1 MSETAVMMCGHGSRD
16 EGAIREFERLADALK
31 ARFPAHDVETGY
43 LEFARPVIRD
53 GLDALKRRG
62 ARRIVAVPGM
72 LFAAAHVKNDLPW
85 EINSFAA
92 ANPEIEVRFGRE
104 LAIEPKLL
112 RAAADRIA
120 EAETA
125 AGPAKPR
132 DQTLLVVVGRGTNDP
147 DANSN
152 IAKVARFLWEGMGF
166 GWAEVA
172 YSGVAH
178 PRVEPAL
185 RQTLK
190 LGFARIIVF
199 PYFLF
204 TGVLVRRI
212 YDETDRVAADHP
224 EIEFLKAPYLND
236 HPLVLDC
243 FAERVSEAEDGAPA
257 MNCQLCKYRTQII
270 GYETAAGAPQEGHHH
285 HVRGIGTDGDRHR
298 HGDGH
303 DHHHEHDHGPHHG
316 LAHNGHHPPESD

>member
-1 MSETAVMMCGHGSRD
+1 MSKTAVMVCGHGSRD
-16 EGAIREFERLADALK
+16 AGAIREFERLAGALK
-31 ARFPAHDVETGY
+31 ARFPGHDVETGY
-43 LEFARPVIRD
+43 LEFARPIIRE

-120 EAETA
+120 QAEAA
-125 AGPAKPR
+125 AGSAVPR

-172 YSGVAH
+172 FSGVAH

-185 RQTLK
+185 RRALRM
-190 LGFARIIVF
+190 GFARIIVF

-204 TGVLVRRI
+204 TGVLVKRI

-243 FAERVSEAEDGAPA
+243 FAERVSEATDGAPA
-257 MNCQLCKYRTQII
+257 MNCQLCKYRTQVI
-270 GYETAAGAPQEGHHH
+270 GYEAAAGAPQEAHHH
-285 HVRGIGTDGDRHR
+285 HVSGIGTG
-298 HGDGH
+298 
-303 DHHHEHDHGPHHG
+303 DHHHHDHDHDHNHG
-316 LAHNGHHPPESD
+316 HAHNGQHRPDSG

>member
-1 MSETAVMMCGHGSRD
+1 MNETAVMVCGHGSRD
-16 EGAIREFERLADALK
+16 EGAIREFERLAGALK
-31 ARFPAHDVETGY
+31 ARLPTHDLETGY
-43 LEFARPVIRD
+43 LEFARPIIRD

-62 ARRIVAVPGM
+62 ARRIIAVPGM

-120 EAETA
+120 EAEATA
-125 AGPAKPR
+125 GSAVAR

-172 YSGVAH
+172 FSGVAH

-185 RQTLK
+185 RRALR
-190 LGFARIIVF
+190 LGFGRIIVF

-204 TGVLVRRI
+204 TGVLVKRI
-212 YDETDRVAADHP
+212 YEETDRVASDHP
-224 EIEFLKAPYLND
+224 GIEFLKAPYLND

-243 FAERVSEAEDGAPA
+243 FAERVSEVVDGAPA

-270 GYETAAGAPQEGHHH
+270 GYETAAGAPQEAHHH
-285 HVRGIGTDGDRHR
+285 HVRGLGTEHDHD
-298 HGDGH
+298 HGHDSH
-303 DHHHEHDHGPHHG
+303 DHHHGH
-316 LAHNGHHPPESD
+316 AHNGHHRPDSG

>member
-1 MSETAVMMCGHGSRD
+1 MNETAVMVCGHGSRD
-16 EGAIREFERLADALK
+16 EGAIREFERLAGALK
-31 ARFPAHDVETGY
+31 ARLPAHDLETGY
-43 LEFARPVIRD
+43 LEFARPVIRE

-120 EAETA
+120 EAEAA
-125 AGPAKPR
+125 AGAAKPR
-132 DQTLLVVVGRGTNDP
+132 DQSLLVVVGRGTNDP

-185 RQTLK
+185 RRALK
-190 LGFARIIVF
+190 LGFARIVVF

-243 FAERVSEAEDGAPA
+243 FAERVSEAAEGAPA

-270 GYETAAGAPQEGHHH
+270 GYETAAGAPQQGHHH
-285 HVRGIGTDGDRHR
+285 HVRGIGTDGDH
-298 HGDGH
+298 HHHGH
-303 DHHHEHDHGPHHG
+303 DHGHDHRHDHGAHHG
-316 LAHNGHHPPESD
+316 HAHNGRHPRGSD